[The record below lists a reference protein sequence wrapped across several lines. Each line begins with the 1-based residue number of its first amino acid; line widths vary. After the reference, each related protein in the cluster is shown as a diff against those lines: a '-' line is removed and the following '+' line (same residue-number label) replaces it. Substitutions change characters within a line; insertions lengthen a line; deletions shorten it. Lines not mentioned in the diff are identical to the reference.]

1 LGDIAEQP
9 RAGDTGCRLERQ
21 LRVLELGRKSL
32 ELVRDDE
39 HSSIGA
45 QLRLSD
51 LDADQR
57 GEALTPLH
65 RRFAH
70 RQGTD
75 LGDDVRVALSRQ
87 ALEEIPAEPQRAKAE
102 QAEDQT
108 SDEEWR
114 CELREHLGRDEGGG
128 KRDRPERELCAL
140 FLAKLPKAGV
150 CLIDRSR
157 VHECVLLDYGTSR
170 FRMLPCQTVA
180 VKPVTRGRPRDAG
193 AREAILDATLEL
205 LADRGF
211 HATTMDAIA
220 ERAGV
225 GKNTIYRRW
234 PTKDDLFIDAM
245 LHFTADLEL
254 QAGPAEDVY
263 GRLLEYSR
271 SVMRFYG
278 DPLASRLIPGLL
290 GELQR
295 DPAFADAYAKRVVAP
310 LRQPIVSLLELARAR
325 GELRAEAD
333 PEQVADLLV
342 GPGFLR
348 MLFGFALPK
357 AKPTYPD
364 ELLAVIW
371 RGVAS

>member
-1 LGDIAEQP
+1 
-9 RAGDTGCRLERQ
+9 
-21 LRVLELGRKSL
+21 
-32 ELVRDDE
+32 
-39 HSSIGA
+39 
-45 QLRLSD
+45 
-51 LDADQR
+51 
-57 GEALTPLH
+57 
-65 RRFAH
+65 
-70 RQGTD
+70 
-75 LGDDVRVALSRQ
+75 
-87 ALEEIPAEPQRAKAE
+87 
-102 QAEDQT
+102 
-108 SDEEWR
+108 
-114 CELREHLGRDEGGG
+114 
-128 KRDRPERELCAL
+128 
-140 FLAKLPKAGV
+140 
-150 CLIDRSR
+150 
-157 VHECVLLDYGTSR
+157 
-170 FRMLPCQTVA
+170 MLPCETVV

-193 AREAILDATLEL
+193 ARDAILDATLEL

-234 PTKDDLFIDAM
+234 STKDDLFIDAL

-254 QAGPAEDVY
+254 RAGPAEDVY

-271 SVMRFYG
+271 SVMRFYA

-310 LRQPIVSLLELARAR
+310 LRQPIVTLLELARER
-325 GELRAEAD
+325 GELRADAD

-348 MLFGFALPK
+348 MLFAFALPK
-357 AKPTYPD
+357 VKPTYPD

-371 RGVAS
+371 RGAAAR

>member
-1 LGDIAEQP
+1 
-9 RAGDTGCRLERQ
+9 
-21 LRVLELGRKSL
+21 
-32 ELVRDDE
+32 
-39 HSSIGA
+39 
-45 QLRLSD
+45 
-51 LDADQR
+51 
-57 GEALTPLH
+57 
-65 RRFAH
+65 
-70 RQGTD
+70 
-75 LGDDVRVALSRQ
+75 
-87 ALEEIPAEPQRAKAE
+87 
-102 QAEDQT
+102 
-108 SDEEWR
+108 
-114 CELREHLGRDEGGG
+114 
-128 KRDRPERELCAL
+128 
-140 FLAKLPKAGV
+140 
-150 CLIDRSR
+150 
-157 VHECVLLDYGTSR
+157 
-170 FRMLPCQTVA
+170 MLPCETVV
-180 VKPVTRGRPRDAG
+180 VKPALGRPRDAG

-234 PTKDDLFIDAM
+234 STKDDLFIDAM

-254 QAGPAEDVY
+254 QARPAEDVF

-271 SVMRFYG
+271 TVMRFYE

-310 LRQPIVSLLELARAR
+310 LRQPIVNLLELARER
-325 GELRAEAD
+325 GELRADAD
-333 PEQVADLLV
+333 PEQVADMLV

-348 MLFGFALPK
+348 MLFAFALPR